1 MGRFESAIKWYI
13 KGGLFHPF
21 YIFLSVLPTILLL
34 PYKNDPMFNNYLML
48 YVDLTIIPLVALMV
62 ALHVVREP
70 QVMVFEINIFR
81 SLRVIY
87 VAKLLVYLMALSIGF
102 IPLVLLLF
110 ITGKIEVFLIPL
122 MQRIL
127 TYVAIVSISLLL
139 NTPKSVLLY
148 LLVFFF
154 ILPYAPPILL
164 NRARM
169 LETTLDPVT
178 SIVCYV
184 FAPIASSLYDKILGL
199 PLRNIQIIASLIS
212 ILIIVISYFM
222 HSRKEYQI

>member
-110 ITGKIEVFLIPL
+110 ITGKIEVF
-122 MQRIL
+122 
-127 TYVAIVSISLLL
+127 
-139 NTPKSVLLY
+139 
-148 LLVFFF
+148 
-154 ILPYAPPILL
+154 
-164 NRARM
+164 
-169 LETTLDPVT
+169 
-178 SIVCYV
+178 
-184 FAPIASSLYDKILGL
+184 
-199 PLRNIQIIASLIS
+199 
-212 ILIIVISYFM
+212 
-222 HSRKEYQI
+222 